1 MNFDIHKLTEKKLV
15 VKQTLL
21 NHYTTLCA
29 DSSTGLPCEL
39 KKILNQGEYTQ
50 PIRPIRLILNSTN
63 NFSAFR
69 DLKANCSFAI
79 IALFEDCYPKKCKNL
94 VRVIQNGLINYLSS
108 CPLRNDL
115 CWPILNHITGFDSIQ
130 LLIQLFNSLTGQKL
144 PESFPKVE
152 NILYF
157 YYRFYY
163 TFYRFGQDQC
173 TEDVLS
179 SMEKKE
185 LGIEDILSIL
195 KFALYTHPE
204 LSPALILSSF
214 DNAAQKPYNSNT
226 RREFKNI
233 LHSLGEKASA
243 SNWLIPVIATAEN
256 HSWFETTMIS
266 SSPLK
271 EYFPIEVNL

>member
-1 MNFDIHKLTEKKLV
+1 MNFDIYKLTETKMV
-15 VKQTLL
+15 VKQTLV

-29 DSSTGLPCEL
+29 DSSTGLSCEL
-39 KKILNQGEYTQ
+39 KKILIQEKNTHLL
-50 PIRPIRLILNSTN
+50 PPIRLFLNSTN
-63 NFSAFR
+63 NFYAFQ

-79 IALFEDCYPKKCKNL
+79 IASFEDCYPKNCKNP

-115 CWPILNHITGFDSIQ
+115 CWPILNHITGFDLVQ
-130 LLIQLFNSLTGQKL
+130 LINSLLKTGLKL
-144 PESFPKVE
+144 PESFPQVE

-173 TEDVLS
+173 TKDVLS

-204 LSPALILSSF
+204 LYPALILSSF
-214 DNAAQKPYNSNT
+214 DNAAQEPYDSNT
-226 RREFKNI
+226 LFENI
-233 LHSLGEKASA
+233 ILSLGEKASA

-256 HSWFETTMIS
+256 HSWFETTKIS
-266 SSPLK
+266 SLPLK